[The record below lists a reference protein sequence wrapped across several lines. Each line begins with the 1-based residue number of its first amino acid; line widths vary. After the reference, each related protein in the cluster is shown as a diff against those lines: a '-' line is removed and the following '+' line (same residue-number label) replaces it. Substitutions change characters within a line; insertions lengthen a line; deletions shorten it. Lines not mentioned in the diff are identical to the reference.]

1 MDANKNFSANPADY
15 TELSSIGLTRGKVG
29 RIENGRGVQVRVE
42 TGAVW
47 LTQERGGDDVVLKA
61 GESYRIEED
70 GMTLLA
76 NLNGKFALVAVE
88 PSIRA
93 ARTTGERFWAFWAG
107 LYAPESCPTT
117 AAL

>member
-1 MDANKNFSANPADY
+1 MDADKNFSANPADY

-29 RIENGRGVQVRVE
+29 RVENGRGVRVRVE

-47 LTQERGGDDVVLKA
+47 LTQERGGDDVVLRA
-61 GESYRIEED
+61 GQSYRIEED

-76 NLNGKFALVAVE
+76 NLGGKFALVTVE
-88 PSIRA
+88 PSIPA
-93 ARTTGERFWAFWAG
+93 APTMGKKFWAFWAS